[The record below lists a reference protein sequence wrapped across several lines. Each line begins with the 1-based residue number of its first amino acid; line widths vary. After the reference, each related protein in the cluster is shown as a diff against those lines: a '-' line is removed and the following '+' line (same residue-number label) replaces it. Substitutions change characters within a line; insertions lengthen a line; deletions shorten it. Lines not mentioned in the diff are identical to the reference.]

1 MYVLILVG
9 STVAVVIVIL
19 LVTWYFNRQRT
30 QVLKSLA
37 ASLSFTFSEK
47 GDDSLMGQM
56 SVFHLFSLGHA
67 HRITNVFTGKFN
79 LLPVTVLDYKYT
91 TGGGK
96 DSHTWRQTVLI
107 MDCEKLQLPRFVLR
121 PENFFDKIGSA
132 FGRKD
137 INFDIA
143 PVFSKK
149 YFLRGDNEAAVRS
162 LFTARILDYY
172 GQHPGL
178 STESDGVR
186 LIYYRPS
193 KRVPPDKFQ
202 AFLQEGYD
210 VFSLF
215 KVR

>member
-9 STVAVVIVIL
+9 STVVVVIVIL
-19 LVTWYFNRQRT
+19 LVTWYLSRQRT
-30 QVLKSLA
+30 QALKSLA
-37 ASLSFTFSEK
+37 PSLSFTFSEK
-47 GDDSLMGQM
+47 GDNSLMAGL
-56 SVFHLFSLGHA
+56 SVFHLFSSGHS
-67 HRITNVFTGKFN
+67 RKVTNVFTGKFN
-79 LLPVTVLDYKYT
+79 LVPVTVMDYKYT

-107 MDCEKLQLPRFVLR
+107 MESDKLQLPRFVLR

-137 INFDIA
+137 INFDTA

-149 YFLRGDNEAAVRS
+149 YFLRGDDEAVVRS

-172 GQHPGL
+172 EQHPGL
-178 STESDGVR
+178 STESDGAR
-186 LIYYRPS
+186 LIYYRTS
-193 KRVPPDKFQ
+193 KIVPPDKIQ

-210 VFSLF
+210 IFNLF